1 MSTHRLI
8 SRRRRVFHL
17 PAFSVLGGLLLAVQL
32 WLPAPAFAT
41 ARQNSPSLTQ
51 DVARA
56 GVSVVR
62 LLAYY
67 SLGKTTDAS
76 PATPTAACTGLG
88 VLISSRFKPETKK
101 YENWVLTDGN
111 LVNSE
116 EQATC
121 LDTSPTALLSHVDI
135 YTNSAYS
142 SQPLISSSVTKPAV
156 TCLTRPA
163 KCSQGP
169 ALFSFASD
177 RPQPFLDFPVV
188 SPAANTTPAAQEALQ
203 LASSDNTVGTLN
215 PSSQDAKHLDEYK
228 KQLQAFLVPNLVPT
242 TSNRSL
248 EPGAPFVDSS
258 GSLSGLYLSQAPSM
272 TAEDIQSFVK
282 REMSGILDV
291 SNPVH
296 DNWKSGM
303 DAYYTNHS
311 TTDAHTY
318 FTKAFQANPQFE
330 AAQRFA
336 NLSTQ
341 TITIQARKASSVP
354 SASSAPS
361 DQPSS
366 FQLPSLLKGSFLIA
380 GFTIPY
386 WLLAAAAAVLL
397 LVFIVIIVLLLS
409 GLGRRRRRKRALA
422 ADLAHAQRLA
432 AIEAPRMAEMEAS
445 QKKGKE
451 VHHANGMYNTSSEQG
466 QPPMPIQYSP
476 VSQQPVGDQES
487 FPSVSSGL
495 HCPRCGE
502 ENAPDATS
510 CANCHLQLSST
521 EAGLPSRNA
530 PPVFPAPVRTPT
542 ISSLSA
548 PPPLARSVADHPTF
562 VPGLPLTEQ
571 PTIDMA
577 TMAQDESQSDLEK
590 TVPYSVRHLNGQH
603 LGFVVGT
610 RSDPGIKRKYKPNE
624 DSLFAAQG
632 VLSPSSLPQLFGLFV
647 VADGMGGHANGEDAS
662 RLAIQTIAD
671 YMLPLLTKASAVKD
685 EQYIQLLVEGIQQA
699 NLAVHKNNVLHHGDM
714 GTTVTATLL
723 VDTVA
728 YVANVGDS
736 RTYLYRPSEGL
747 KKVTVD
753 HSVVASLVEAGIIK
767 PDDIY
772 THPKR
777 NQIYRSLGEKAAVEV
792 DSFTVQLQAGDKLLL
807 CSDGL
812 WDMVRDPKIE
822 AVIKN
827 ADPNPSVTGEALV
840 QSALEG
846 GGEDNVSVIVVHV
859 TEGLKSAM
867 PRFQLLTKPDSVQL
881 PQL

>member
-8 SRRRRVFHL
+8 SRRRRVFRL
-17 PAFSVLGGLLLAVQL
+17 PAFSVLGGFLLALQL
-32 WLPAPAFAT
+32 WLPASAFAI
-41 ARQNSPSLTQ
+41 ARQDPSPLTQ

-62 LLAYY
+62 LLVYY
-67 SLGKTTDAS
+67 SVGKDAK
-76 PATPTAACTGLG
+76 PAKPTAVCTGLG
-88 VLISSRFKPETKK
+88 VLLSSQLHPETKK
-101 YENWVLTDGN
+101 YENWVLTDGT

-116 EQATC
+116 NQATC
-121 LDTSPTALLSHVDI
+121 LDTSPTALLSRIDV
-135 YTNSAYS
+135 YTSTAYS
-142 SQPLISSSVTKPAV
+142 SQSLAPSSVATPEV

-169 ALFSFASD
+169 ALFSFTTD
-177 RPQPFLDFPVV
+177 LPQPFLDFPL
-188 SPAANTTPAAQEALQ
+188 AAPVTNTAATPASNALQ
-203 LASSDNTVGTLN
+203 LMSSDNTVGVLD
-215 PSSQDAKHLDEYK
+215 PSTQDTKHLDDYK
-228 KQLQAFLVPNLVPT
+228 KKAQAFLLPHLVSS
-242 TSNRSL
+242 TSGRGFES
-248 EPGAPFVDSS
+248 GTPFVDSD
-258 GSLSGLYLSQAPSM
+258 GSLADLYLANASPE
-272 TAEDIQSFVK
+272 TADDLQSFVTK
-282 REMSGILDV
+282 EMPAILPA

-303 DAYYTNHS
+303 NAYYTTHS
-311 TTDAHTY
+311 PTDAHTD
-318 FTKAFQANPQFE
+318 FARAFQANPQFE

-336 NLSTQ
+336 DLSTQ
-341 TITIQARKASSVP
+341 TPTITVQARKAS
-354 SASSAPS
+354 ASSDQTSPF
-361 DQPSS
+361 QPSS
-366 FQLPSLLKGSFLIA
+366 LLNRSLEIA

-386 WLLAAAAAVLL
+386 WQLAVAAAVLL
-397 LVFIVIIVLLLS
+397 LLIFLLLMILLS
-409 GLGRRRRRKRALA
+409 RLTRRRRHKRARAAELA
-422 ADLAHAQRLA
+422 EAERQATIEAQR
-432 AIEAPRMAEMEAS
+432 IAEMEAMQRS
-445 QKKGKE
+445 KE
-451 VHHANGMYNTSSEQG
+451 GHHANGVYNASLAQA
-466 QPPMPIQYSP
+466 PVPVQYSP
-476 VSQQPVGDQES
+476 VSPQSPGDQEL
-487 FPSVSSGL
+487 FPSSHML
-495 HCPRCGE
+495 RCPRCGE
-502 ENAPDATS
+502 EVVPDANFCT
-510 CANCHLQLSST
+510 NCHLQLSPS
-521 EAGLPSRNA
+521 ESGLHLRIA
-530 PPVFPAPVRTPT
+530 PPFPAPMKTPVA
-542 ISSLSA
+542 SPLSV
-548 PPPLARSVADHPTF
+548 PPTKPLADHPTV
-562 VPGLPLTEQ
+562 VPGLPLAEQ

-577 TMAQDESQSDLEK
+577 TMTQDSSKSDLDK
-590 TVPYSVRHLNGQH
+590 TVPYAVRHLNGQH
-603 LGFVVGT
+603 LGFLVGT

-632 VLSPSSLPQLFGLFV
+632 MLSPSSLPQLFGLFV

-671 YMLPLLTKASAVKD
+671 FMLPRLTKTPAMKD
-685 EQYIQLLVEGIQQA
+685 EQYIHLLVEGIQQA
-699 NLAVHKNNVLHHGDM
+699 NLAVHQNNVQKHGDM

-777 NQIYRSLGEKAAVEV
+777 NQIYRSLGEKASVEV
-792 DSFTVQLQAGDKLLL
+792 DSFTVQLQSGDKLLL

-827 ADPNPSVTGEALV
+827 SDPNPSVTGEALI

-846 GGEDNVSVIVVHV
+846 GGEDNVSVIVVHI

-881 PQL
+881 PQI

>member
-8 SRRRRVFHL
+8 SRRRRVFRL
-17 PAFSVLGGLLLAVQL
+17 PAFSVLGGFLLALQL
-32 WLPAPAFAT
+32 WLPASAFAH
-41 ARQNSPSLTQ
+41 RGLSSPLTQ

-62 LLAYY
+62 LLVYY
-67 SLGKTTDAS
+67 SVGKDAN

-88 VLISSRFKPETKK
+88 VLFSSHLKSETRK

-111 LVNSE
+111 LVNAE
-116 EQATC
+116 GQATC
-121 LDTSPTALLSHVDI
+121 LDTSPTVTLSHIDI
-135 YTNSAYS
+135 YTSNAYR
-142 SQPLISSSVTKPAV
+142 SQPLILSSALKPKV
-156 TCLTRPA
+156 TCRIQPA

-177 RPQPFLDFPVV
+177 FPQPFLDF
-188 SPAANTTPAAQEALQ
+188 SPASSAANGSIIRQGLQ
-203 LASSDNTVGTLN
+203 LVSTDNTVGMLK
-215 PSSQDAKHLDEYK
+215 PSNQDVKHLADYK
-228 KQLQAFLVPNLVPT
+228 KQMQAFLQPNLVPS
-242 TSNRSL
+242 TSNREL
-248 EPGAPFVDSS
+248 EPGAPLVDSS
-258 GSLSGLYLSQAPSM
+258 GSLAGLYLSSAPSM
-272 TAEDIQSFVK
+272 TADDIESFVK
-282 REMSGILDV
+282 KEMPDILNA

-296 DNWKSGM
+296 DNWKGGM
-303 DAYYTNHS
+303 DAYYTTHA
-311 TTDAHTY
+311 TADAHTD
-318 FTKAFQANPQFE
+318 FAKAFHANPQFE

-336 NLSTQ
+336 ELSIQ
-341 TITIQARKASSVP
+341 TVTIQARKASVSKEQF
-354 SASSAPS
+354 SSE
-361 DQPSS
+361 QPSS
-366 FQLPSLLKGSFLIA
+366 FQLPSFLDKSLQVA
-380 GFTIPY
+380 GFALPY
-386 WLLAAAAAVLL
+386 WLLAVAVLL
-397 LVFIVIIVLLLS
+397 LLILFLLVIVLS
-409 GLGRRRRRKRALA
+409 GLARRNSHKRTLA
-422 ADLAHAQRLA
+422 ADLAEAERHATIEAQR
-432 AIEAPRMAEMEAS
+432 IAEMEEM
-445 QKKGKE
+445 QRTKE
-451 VHHANGMYNTSSEQG
+451 IQHANGSYTLSSVQS
-466 QPPMPIQYSP
+466 QPLVPVQYSP
-476 VSQQPVGDQES
+476 ISQQPIGDQEA
-487 FPSVSSGL
+487 FPSSSHGL

-502 ENAPDATS
+502 EVAPDANF
-510 CANCHLQLSST
+510 CANCHLQVSPS
-521 EAGLPSRNA
+521 ESGLHLRA
-530 PPVFPAPVRTPT
+530 T
-542 ISSLSA
+542 
-548 PPPLARSVADHPTF
+548 PPLSPAAVKNPLAVPPQLAKSVADQPTM
-562 VPGLPLTEQ
+562 VSGLPITEQ
-571 PTIDMA
+571 PTVDMA
-577 TMAQDESQSDLEK
+577 TMTQDGSKGDLEK

-632 VLSPSSLPQLFGLFV
+632 VLSPSPQLFGLFV

-662 RLAIQTIAD
+662 RMAIQTIAD
-671 YMLPLLTKASAVKD
+671 YMLPRVTKTPAMSD
-685 EQYIQLLVEGIQQA
+685 EQYTQLLIEGIQQA
-699 NLAVHKNNVLHHGDM
+699 NLAVHQNNVQKHGDM

-827 ADPNPSVTGEALV
+827 ADPNPTITGEALI